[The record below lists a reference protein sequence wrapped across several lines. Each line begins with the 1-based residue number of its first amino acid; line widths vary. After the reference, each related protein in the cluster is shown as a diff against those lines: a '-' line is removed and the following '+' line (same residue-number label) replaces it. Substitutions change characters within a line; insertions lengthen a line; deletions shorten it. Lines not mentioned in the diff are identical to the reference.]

1 MELCERR
8 DYLAVAA
15 VYRKHP
21 SATEPLCGLMG
32 RVIREE
38 RRSIEKV
45 TLLGWP
51 VGKSW
56 GIVLIN
62 VKGRRAELTVGGA
75 TSGQVVLGERWLNT
89 SLRTTMFL

>member
-1 MELCERR
+1 MWANGQSHQRR
-8 DYLAVAA
+8 E
-15 VYRKHP
+15 
-21 SATEPLCGLMG
+21 S
-32 RVIREE
+32 
-38 RRSIEKV
+38 SIEKV

-75 TSGQVVLGERWLNT
+75 TSGQVVLEERWLNT